1 VNRPPWRF
9 LGTVAGAAVLVVVLW
24 QVGTGPFVTGLRSL
38 DPWTLLLG
46 AALGLPVTLTGAWR
60 WHLVSRE
67 LKVQVDLAPAIA
79 SCYRAQFLNVTL
91 PGGILG
97 DVHRGVRHGQQAGDT
112 LAGMRAVGWERLAGQ
127 VVQAAVAIVVL
138 LLLPSP
144 VRDWMPAVLV
154 VLALLTAVT
163 VVGVRLLSP
172 SRPGSWPAR
181 VRRVVRDDLR
191 GLLTVRRAWLG
202 IVVASV
208 AALGFHLATYFL
220 AARAVGVV
228 APAETLLPVALLVF
242 LAAGLPLNLAGW
254 GPREGVAAWS
264 FAAAGLGAGQGVA
277 TAVAFGA
284 IVLVANLPGAAVLLV
299 AAARRRRP
307 RPVAA
312 APVPVPIPEGG
323 TAHG

>member
-1 VNRPPWRF
+1 MNRSPWRF
-9 LGTVAGAAVLVVVLW
+9 LGTVAGAGVLVVVLW
-24 QVGTGPFVTGLRSL
+24 HVGTGPFVTGLRSL
-38 DPWTLLLG
+38 DPLTLVLG

-67 LKVQVDLAPAIA
+67 LKVRVDLAPAVA

-112 LAGMRAVGWERLAGQ
+112 LAGMRAVAWERLAGQ
-127 VVQAAVAIVVL
+127 GVQAAVAIVVL

-144 VRDWMPAVLV
+144 VRDAMPAVLG
-154 VLALLTAVT
+154 VLALLATLT
-163 VVGVRLLSP
+163 VVAVRFISP
-172 SRPGSWPAR
+172 SRPGSLPAR
-181 VRRVVRDDLR
+181 VRRVLRDDLR

-202 IVVASV
+202 IVVASI

-220 AARAVGVV
+220 AARAVGVT
-228 APAETLLPVALLVF
+228 APSVTLLPVALLIF
-242 LAAGLPLNLAGW
+242 LAAGLPVNLAGW

-264 FAAAGLGAGQGVA
+264 FAAAGLGAAQGVA
-277 TAVAFGA
+277 TAVAYGA

-299 AAARRRRP
+299 ASTRRRRP
-307 RPVAA
+307 RRGASV
-312 APVPVPIPEGG
+312 PVPVPIPEGG
-323 TAHG
+323 AVHG

>member
-1 VNRPPWRF
+1 MNRSPWRF
-9 LGTVAGAAVLVVVLW
+9 LGTVAGTVVLVVVLW
-24 QVGTGPFVTGLRSL
+24 HVGTGPFVTGLRSL
-38 DPWTLLLG
+38 DPLTLVLG

-67 LKVQVDLAPAIA
+67 LKVRVDLAPAVA

-112 LAGMRAVGWERLAGQ
+112 LAGMRAVAWERLAGQ
-127 VVQAAVAIVVL
+127 GVQAAVAIVVL

-144 VRDWMPAVLV
+144 VRDAMPAVLV
-154 VLALLTAVT
+154 VLSVLAALT
-163 VVGVRLLSP
+163 VVAVRYLSP
-172 SRPGSWPAR
+172 SPPGSLPAR
-181 VRRVVRDDLR
+181 VGRVIRDDLR

-202 IVVASV
+202 IVVASI

-220 AARAVGVV
+220 AARAVGVT
-228 APAETLLPVALLVF
+228 APAVTLLPVALLIF
-242 LAAGLPLNLAGW
+242 LAAGLPVNLAGW

-264 FAAAGLGAGQGVA
+264 FAAAGLGAAQGVA

-284 IVLVANLPGAAVLLV
+284 IVLVANLPGATVLLV
-299 AAARRRRP
+299 ASARRRRA
-307 RPVAA
+307 RPTAPV
-312 APVPVPIPEGG
+312 PVPVPIPEGG
-323 TAHG
+323 AVHG

>member
-1 VNRPPWRF
+1 MNRSPWSF
-9 LGTVAGAAVLVVVLW
+9 LGTAAGAAVLVAVLW
-24 QVGTGPFVTGLRSL
+24 QVGTGPFLTGLRSL

-46 AALGLPVTLTGAWR
+46 AALGLLVTLTGAWR

-67 LKVQVDLAPAIA
+67 LKVQVDLAPAVA

-97 DVHRGVRHGQQAGDT
+97 DLHRGVRHGQQAGDT
-112 LAGMRAVGWERLAGQ
+112 LAGMRAVAWERLAGQ
-127 VVQAAVAIVVL
+127 VVQAVVAIVVL

-144 VRDWMPAVLV
+144 VRDSMPAVLV

-163 VVGVRLLSP
+163 VLAVRFLSP
-172 SRPGSWPAR
+172 SRPGSWAGR
-181 VRRVVRDDLR
+181 MRRVVRDDLR

-202 IVVASV
+202 IVVASI
-208 AALGFHLATYFL
+208 AALVFHLATYFL
-220 AARAVGVV
+220 AARAVGVTTSV
-228 APAETLLPVALLVF
+228 MTLLPVALLVF

-264 FAAAGLGAGQGVA
+264 FAAIGLGAGQGVA

-284 IVLVANLPGAAVLLV
+284 IVLVANLPGATVLLV
-299 AAARRRRP
+299 ASARRRRP
-307 RPVAA
+307 RPAVPV
-312 APVPVPIPEGG
+312 PVPVPIPEGG
-323 TAHG
+323 TVHG